1 MPCQT
6 LRLPALAVRSLP
18 SAPMDE
24 ERSRVAEILSER
36 MKALNMD
43 WGALA
48 DAIDILVPGRFDSTR
63 QMVENWKRRG
73 VPSSQYALVAR
84 AVGYTVEQLLGQSS
98 ASAGADGWPFTHIPA
113 HRFMRLGPADRLA
126 VESAAMKKIEEL
138 EQLEREKNRQ
148 SGRTAAEH
156 AYPDVGRKTAT

>member
-1 MPCQT
+1 RRFQLLTRCCQPSSPSMPSRRPNSLSPPAASMSNELSVGVIATPIVNAVFMPCQT

-18 SAPMDE
+18 STPMDE
-24 ERSRVAEILSER
+24 ERSRVARILSER

-84 AVGYTVEQLLGQSS
+84 AVGYTV
-98 ASAGADGWPFTHIPA
+98 
-113 HRFMRLGPADRLA
+113 
-126 VESAAMKKIEEL
+126 
-138 EQLEREKNRQ
+138 
-148 SGRTAAEH
+148 
-156 AYPDVGRKTAT
+156 